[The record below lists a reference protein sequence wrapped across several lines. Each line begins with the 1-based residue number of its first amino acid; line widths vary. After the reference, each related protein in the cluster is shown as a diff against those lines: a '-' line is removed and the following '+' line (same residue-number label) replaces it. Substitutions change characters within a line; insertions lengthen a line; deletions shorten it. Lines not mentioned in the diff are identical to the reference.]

1 MRRTGK
7 TTRLIDQAIQ
17 SLFANG
23 QLYLLR
29 KHALGK
35 FRNIIKDGS
44 TLFVDPDHK
53 MSNMAQND
61 FVYKVM
67 KRLEFEHTEGYTAKT
82 DRDYIHI
89 KTK

>member
-1 MRRTGK
+1 MRQTGK

-17 SLFANG
+17 SLFANN

-61 FVYKVM
+61 FIYRVM
-67 KRLEFEHTEGYTAKT
+67 KRLEFEHFGTYIMIPNK
-82 DRDYIHI
+82 DYIHI

>member
-17 SLFANG
+17 SLFNNG

-29 KHALGK
+29 KHAVGN
-35 FRNIIKDGS
+35 FRNIIKNGS

-53 MSNMAQND
+53 MSNMAQNE
-61 FVYKVM
+61 FVYRVM
-67 KRLEFEHTEGYTAKT
+67 KRLEFEHTQSCTMKMNK
-82 DRDYIHI
+82 DYIHI